1 MKKMIVSLCAMVLCA
16 GSVSAQYHY
25 QDSTNPEILR
35 HAAYHAPCRTVHDFP
50 VVNGF
55 NVYAADFHTHSIYSD
70 GKVMPAFRVE
80 EAWLDGLDI
89 ML

>member
-35 HAAYHAPCRTVHDFP
+35 HAAYHAPKEKPMPD
-50 VVNGF
+50 
-55 NVYAADFHTHSIYSD
+55 NV
-70 GKVMPAFRVE
+70 KAFFDKFLKGE
-80 EAWLDGLDI
+80 
-89 ML
+89 